1 MLFGFIWVNRRI
13 GELANERYVSIF
25 GFVYKEKRNYFCSCL
40 RSWTSFQSLQSVK
53 TRDIR
58 SINKESVCVHD
69 NVYIQCKYSSKCM
82 HLGMQLMLNFHP
94 RKWIVGIHRL
104 HAPFVLKGFSGYCLM
119 KSLKIFQHTKIGM
132 VEYCVVL
139 LLIMLI

>member
-1 MLFGFIWVNRRI
+1 MLFGFIWVNRWI

-25 GFVYKEKRNYFCSCL
+25 GFVYKEERNYFCSCL

-58 SINKESVCVHD
+58 INYQRECVCTWQEFSVSIAVSACIWDAVYVEFSYKSESWVFID
-69 NVYIQCKYSSKCM
+69 CM
-82 HLGMQLMLNFHP
+82 RHL
-94 RKWIVGIHRL
+94 
-104 HAPFVLKGFSGYCLM
+104 VLKGFSGYSLM

>member
-25 GFVYKEKRNYFCSCL
+25 GFVYICTCL

-58 SINKESVCVHD
+58 INYQRECVCTWQEFSVSIAVSACIWDAVNVEFSYKSESWVFID
-69 NVYIQCKYSSKCM
+69 CM
-82 HLGMQLMLNFHP
+82 RH
-94 RKWIVGIHRL
+94 
-104 HAPFVLKGFSGYCLM
+104 FVLKGFSGYSLM

>member
-25 GFVYKEKRNYFCSCL
+25 GFVYKEERNYFCSCL

-58 SINKESVCVHD
+58 INYQRECVCTWQEFSVSIAVSACIWDAVNVEFSYKSESWVFID
-69 NVYIQCKYSSKCM
+69 CM
-82 HLGMQLMLNFHP
+82 RH
-94 RKWIVGIHRL
+94 
-104 HAPFVLKGFSGYCLM
+104 FVLKGFDEIIKNISTHKNWNGWILC
-119 KSLKIFQHTKIGM
+119 
-132 VEYCVVL
+132 CV
-139 LLIMLI
+139 IINYADIIC